1 MDKLGS
7 LGALFLF
14 NLSRLIVNC
23 MVILPPTPS
32 SIKRITKAIEPE
44 KFIFEQGKRL
54 SLRPMPAESGLLPA

>member
-44 KFIFEQGKRL
+44 KFIFERGDT
-54 SLRPMPAESGLLPA
+54 PFIMPCPLVKAY